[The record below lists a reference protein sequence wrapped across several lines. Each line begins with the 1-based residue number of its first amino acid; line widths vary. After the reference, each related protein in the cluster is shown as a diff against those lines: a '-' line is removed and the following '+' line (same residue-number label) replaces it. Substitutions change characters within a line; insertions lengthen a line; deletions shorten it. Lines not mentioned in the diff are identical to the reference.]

1 MPAASRFAT
10 IGASRSFGGDVG
22 IERRPCGRAL
32 ARHVDKVLPGDRNAI
47 ERARRAPLT
56 MTFAARFRFFKRA
69 LARDQNE
76 RWIVVVAF
84 DAIQKE
90 FRDLDRIE
98 LAFGDETP
106 DLGGGL
112 VFQIVDHVAGSL
124 RCREP
129 TARARLG
136 ETSVAIPLC
145 YIDFGNVGEEAILR
159 TLSAVLIFAAAIASR
174 APAFAAD
181 PFPATG
187 AAKLAAYSVCRSAV
201 IVDMGPVGSNSSAEC
216 TGIVKTLDGSKL
228 LDNLAIRC
236 IEESKARRAGYA
248 FSGTCIQ
255 TDGDGD
261 KIFMTYEGPEG
272 GAIALIGGTGKY
284 QDITGK
290 GTWSVVDAPGNNAQ
304 LFAFTLTYDIDWTTK
319 TK

>member
-1 MPAASRFAT
+1 
-10 IGASRSFGGDVG
+10 
-22 IERRPCGRAL
+22 
-32 ARHVDKVLPGDRNAI
+32 
-47 ERARRAPLT
+47 
-56 MTFAARFRFFKRA
+56 
-69 LARDQNE
+69 
-76 RWIVVVAF
+76 
-84 DAIQKE
+84 
-90 FRDLDRIE
+90 
-98 LAFGDETP
+98 
-106 DLGGGL
+106 
-112 VFQIVDHVAGSL
+112 
-124 RCREP
+124 
-129 TARARLG
+129 
-136 ETSVAIPLC
+136 LC
-145 YIDFGNVGEEAILR
+145 YIDFGNAGEEAILR

-201 IVDMGPVGSNSSAEC
+201 MVDMGPVGSNSSAEC
-216 TGIVKTLDGSKL
+216 TGIVKTRDGSKL

-236 IEESKARRAGYA
+236 MEESQARPAGYA

-255 TDGDGD
+255 TDSDGD

-272 GAIALIGGTGKY
+272 GVIALLGGTGKY

-319 TK
+319 GK